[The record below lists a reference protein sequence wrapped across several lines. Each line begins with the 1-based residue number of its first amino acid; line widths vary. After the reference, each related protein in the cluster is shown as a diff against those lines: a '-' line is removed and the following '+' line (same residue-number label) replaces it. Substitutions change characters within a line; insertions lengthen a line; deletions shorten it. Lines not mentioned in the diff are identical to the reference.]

1 VVRLTLLAF
10 GLFALIW
17 LIWQV
22 GPARILDAAGGL
34 GAFALLIILLPS
46 LLMYMLEAYGWRLT
60 LGRYARAVSFWRLFA
75 VRAAGEVINMTVPSY
90 VGGEPVK
97 AYLLRRYGVPLVDG
111 FASVVLAKTTMT
123 IAEIMFIL
131 VGVGLAFSLLA
142 SGDGAGIGW
151 TLILGT
157 AVSLGLLI
165 FGTALFV
172 IVQHR
177 GLFTGLLGLLRR
189 CRIRIPPLEARE
201 AKLRDLDRTILAFY
215 DNDRRAFLQ
224 SVGFFFLGW
233 LAEALEAYAIL
244 YVLAG
249 SVGAVAALAIGGLSA
264 FIKGATFFIPGSLG
278 AQDGGNVLLLV
289 TFGYS
294 DVAGVTFALLR
305 RLREIVWI
313 AIGLGLLA
321 LLGKSGNE
329 ETVRKTASE

>member
-1 VVRLTLLAF
+1 VFRFFLFAF

-17 LIWQV
+17 VIWHI
-22 GPARILDAAGGL
+22 GPARIVEAAGGL
-34 GAFALLIILLPS
+34 GAFALTIILLPS
-46 LLMYMLEAYGWRLT
+46 LLMYVLEAYGWRLT
-60 LGRYARAVSFWRLFA
+60 LGRYAGAVSFWRLFA
-75 VRAAGEVINMTVPSY
+75 VRAAGEVINMTAPSY

-131 VGVGLAFSLLA
+131 LGVGLGFSLLA
-142 SGDGAGIGW
+142 SGDPAGIGW
-151 TLILGT
+151 TLLLGT
-157 AVSLGLLI
+157 AVSVGLLI

-177 GLFTGLLGLLRR
+177 GLFTGLLGVLRR

-201 AKLRDLDRTILAFY
+201 EKLRDLDRTILAFY
-215 DNDRRAFLQ
+215 DNDRRAFVQ
-224 SVGFFFLGW
+224 SIAFFFLGW

-249 SVGAVAALAIGGLSA
+249 SVGAVPALAIGGMSA

-305 RLREIVWI
+305 RLREVVWI

-321 LLGKSGNE
+321 LLRESRKGG
-329 ETVRKTASE
+329 TIQKTAEG